1 MKTRFKL
8 LIGATAMVTVVGV
21 ALATP
26 IVGLISP
33 LLSVGTQTSD
43 IHVRGTA
50 VMSNGEQFK
59 VELETEGPSTIS
71 TQDASI
77 AAGGHNGW
85 HSHPGMVAVTLIS
98 GSIQWYDENCVPT
111 IYNAGDSWVEGSQ
124 HHYFRVI
131 GTSNI
136 HLIAW
141 FITAQGQALRT
152 DQPAPPCAA
161 ALGLN

>member
-26 IVGLISP
+26 VVGLISP

-50 VMSNGEQFK
+50 VMSNGEHFR
-59 VELETEGPSTIS
+59 VELETEGPSTIT
-71 TQDASI
+71 TQDGSV

-85 HSHPGMVAVTLIS
+85 HSHPGMVVVTLIS
-98 GSIQWYDENCVPT
+98 GSITWYDQSCVPT
-111 IYNAGDSWVEGSQ
+111 DYKAGDSWAEGSQ
-124 HHYFRVI
+124 VHAYRV
-131 GTSNI
+131 TSTTSI
-136 HLIAW
+136 HTIAL
-141 FITAQGQALRT
+141 FIIAQGQGYRI
-152 DQPAPPCAA
+152 DQPAPACAA
-161 ALGLN
+161 GLGL